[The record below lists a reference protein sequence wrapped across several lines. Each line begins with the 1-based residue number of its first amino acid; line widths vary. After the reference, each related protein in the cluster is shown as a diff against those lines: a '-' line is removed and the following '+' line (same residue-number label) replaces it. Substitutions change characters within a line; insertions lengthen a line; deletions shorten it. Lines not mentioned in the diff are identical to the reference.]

1 MQRNCLQI
9 LVQIAAK
16 ENNDELVKS
25 LLIKKGET
33 EGEQSVLSFIFSKL
47 CNIFNGMFLK
57 KKYEIR
63 QRKVLIFS

>member
-33 EGEQSVLSFIFSKL
+33 EGKQSVLTFIFSKL
-47 CNIFNGMFLK
+47 CNIFNGLFSK
-57 KKYEIR
+57 KSIKFGKE
-63 QRKVLIFS
+63 KS